1 MQAHKSTLF
10 PACSRAH
17 LITNRKQ
24 APEGNHYKYTTL
36 LPDKLAQWPD
46 LLLLPLP
53 GEVQQQ
59 FVVDVLLSLV
69 RLRHLRLSSDK
80 STCSDVRKTLLE
92 GVHSLDW
99 FSAQMPKDPATGQ
112 CVQHASS
119 SLAHVLPTGSTG
131 ILTVDWS
138 TFSIYGNIPHWL
150 RAQLLTVGV
159 ANLCML
165 IN

>member
-1 MQAHKSTLF
+1 MN
-10 PACSRAH
+10 RI
-17 LITNRKQ
+17 LITVSPKCRRTKAHFFPCMQPCSSYYKPQ
-24 APEGNHYKYTTL
+24 ASPGGQSLQVYH
-36 LPDKLAQWPD
+36 AAARQASSVAD

-99 FSAQMPKDPATGQ
+99 FSASDAQRPCNRTVRATRELKLG
-112 CVQHASS
+112 ARFTNRKYRNSDS
-119 SLAHVLPTGSTG
+119 
-131 ILTVDWS
+131 
-138 TFSIYGNIPHWL
+138 
-150 RAQLLTVGV
+150 
-159 ANLCML
+159 
-165 IN
+165 